1 MTAASLHQLGLRTI
15 GDIAH
20 TPKSTLQRALGARAG
35 GELWELAWGIDTRR
49 VIAHTH
55 ERSVGS
61 QETFDRDTDD
71 LDLIGTELLRL
82 SARVASRMRAARLV
96 GRTVTLGVRFADF
109 RSITRSLT
117 LRAPTDV
124 TSELHVAALTLLRA
138 LRLERPRIRRVSV
151 RVEGL
156 IDVDLAWSQP
166 ALDEPELGWREAER
180 AADAAVAKFGPHAV
194 SRAALTRRRRSSV

>member
-1 MTAASLHQLGLRTI
+1 MRAELGDGGVRSSFGLAPAQLGLRTI

-124 TSELHVAALTLLRA
+124 TSELHVAALSVGAGRGLRVRDLRLGGGATALRA
-138 LRLERPRIRRVSV
+138 DP
-151 RVEGL
+151 
-156 IDVDLAWSQP
+156 
-166 ALDEPELGWREAER
+166 
-180 AADAAVAKFGPHAV
+180 
-194 SRAALTRRRRSSV
+194 